1 MSEADV
7 FAGMAGAYVHTPFCA
22 AICPYCDFAVVAGKD
37 DLIDRYCDA
46 VVAEIEMDE
55 AWRPLDAA
63 YFGGGTPS
71 RVPPLRMADILG
83 VLVRKHG
90 LNPDAEISLEANPE
104 DWNEEVASGFRHAG
118 FNRVSFGAQ
127 SFDSS
132 VLLSLGRRHGPSQI
146 SASVDLARKQGFE
159 SVSIDLIYGTPGET
173 EASWR
178 ETVEAG
184 VAAGPDHVSCYALTV
199 EPGTELGRQVRGGAP
214 SPDPDIQASRFEI
227 ADEVLSANGLIRYEV
242 SNWSL
247 PGRECVYNALV
258 WAQGEYVAYGNAAH
272 RYRSGVRSRNIRRLE
287 AFMAAVEA
295 GKAPLAGEE
304 RLEGWDL
311 ELDRLF
317 VGLRRAAGVIA
328 GPGGDAFVMDKDG
341 GRLIEAGI
349 VSMAGGRLTVNN
361 PMLTDEV
368 LRVVL
373 GLEVA
378 DHRSNG
384 DTLRIDA

>member
-1 MSEADV
+1 MNEADT
-7 FAGMAGAYVHTPFCA
+7 FAGLAGAYVHTPFCS

-46 VVAEIEMDE
+46 VVAEIEMDQT
-55 AWRPLDAA
+55 WRPLDAA

-83 VLVRKHG
+83 ALGRKHG
-90 LNPDAEISLEANPE
+90 LDPDAEISLEANPE
-104 DWNEEVASGFRHAG
+104 DWTEEAAAGFRNAG

-146 SASVDLARKQGFE
+146 SASVDVAREQGFE

-173 EASWR
+173 ETSWR
-178 ETVEAG
+178 ETVGAG

-214 SPDPDIQASRFEI
+214 SPDPDVQAWRFEI
-227 ADEVLSANGLIRYEV
+227 ADEVLSANGLTRYEV

-247 PGRECVYNALV
+247 PGHECVYNALV

-287 AFMAAVEA
+287 AYMAAVEA
-295 GKAPLAGEE
+295 GKAPFAGEE

-317 VGLRRAAGVIA
+317 VGLRRAAGVVA

-341 GRLIEAGI
+341 RRLIEAGI
-349 VSMAGGRLTVNN
+349 VSVAGGRLTVNN

-373 GLEVA
+373 GLVVS
-378 DHRSNG
+378 DRQSNG
-384 DTLRIDA
+384 DTLRVNA